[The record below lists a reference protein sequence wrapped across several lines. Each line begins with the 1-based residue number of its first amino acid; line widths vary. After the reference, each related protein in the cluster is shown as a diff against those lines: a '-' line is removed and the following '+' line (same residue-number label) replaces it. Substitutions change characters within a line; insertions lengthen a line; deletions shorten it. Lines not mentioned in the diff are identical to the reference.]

1 MDLLFIV
8 MKTDIVV
15 SPGGNQ
21 SKLIVAQLPPT
32 IAVLQE
38 QLSVFQEQLSVF
50 QDSDSLWISGL
61 SPSPSHFTG
70 L

>member
-8 MKTDIVV
+8 MMTDIVV

-38 QLSVFQEQLSVF
+38 QLSVFQ
-50 QDSDSLWISGL
+50 DSDSLWISGL
-61 SPSPSHFTG
+61 SPSPSHFTV